1 MSKATTPLL
10 SVRDLAISFRT
21 HRGTLRVVDGVS
33 FDLAAGE
40 CLAIVGES
48 GSGKTVSAMALIS
61 LLSRKQAII
70 EGSVKF
76 KGRELVGL
84 TEEALRPIRGGGIG
98 VIFQERV
105 VGGLTQGG
113 VKG

>member
-40 CLAIVGES
+40 CLAIVG
-48 GSGKTVSAMALIS
+48 
-61 LLSRKQAII
+61 
-70 EGSVKF
+70 
-76 KGRELVGL
+76 
-84 TEEALRPIRGGGIG
+84 
-98 VIFQERV
+98 
-105 VGGLTQGG
+105 
-113 VKG
+113 

>member
-1 MSKATTPLL
+1 MSKGAASLL

-61 LLSRKQAII
+61 LLSRKQAM
-70 EGSVKF
+70 
-76 KGRELVGL
+76 RDD
-84 TEEALRPIRGGGIG
+84 AMAAGGASNAP
-98 VIFQERV
+98 
-105 VGGLTQGG
+105 
-113 VKG
+113 KM

>member
-33 FDLAAGE
+33 FDLTAGE

-48 GSGKTVSAMALIS
+48 GSGKTVSAMAIVS

-84 TEEALRPIRGGGIG
+84 AKRRSAQFEAAGSA
-98 VIFQERV
+98 
-105 VGGLTQGG
+105 
-113 VKG
+113 